1 MPRAAV
7 RTVKSVDKGP
17 LVFNGK
23 PLVPNDHIYV
33 SAPWDDRD
41 GEPYL
46 IARVLEVV
54 QPTPK
59 SQLPS
64 NTTTTNTSNAT
75 GAAKSSSAASSSSGR
90 ASSTAR
96 AETPSGKETSAGRV
110 VVSAHELRVRVA
122 YYFRTRDITN
132 RYVADHRLLV
142 AAMHVDTV
150 PASYV
155 RGLCTVRHRDHI
167 EELDVYKREKDT
179 FYWHQL
185 YDRYLHRYFDALPT
199 YKVQNAPADVL
210 KHLQDGFEF
219 VLCEVG
225 TGSELCDAQRGCSVC
240 CKWAAFADSVT
251 CARCSKVFHLGCVDP
266 PLAAK
271 PKAGYGWSCAPC
283 NKAYEEE
290 VEEFAESGFRPGP
303 PARKPAVPGTHT
315 PGSAGGS
322 QMLHASKKGKAREVG
337 PGVRVDPHDWRM
349 TNGWPFRYFGMHAH
363 AYNVMD
369 PHDSLHPRASTRLG
383 NKFQCVVPEWDPVA
397 KKQLAPPEPRQ
408 YFQPKRSRASTPI
421 AKGDR
426 DKARRAKLV
435 EAPPRGEDDA
445 VSVIWR
451 PTDKYS
457 DESLAELF
465 ERVRKMAMY
474 NTAGVDTLNR
484 ALMLFEAKEGD
495 VTETILALRKVSLGS
510 LGHVSWNEEDRKK
523 LADGAQQ
530 HHNDIVEIAKLLPNK
545 KMCDVVKRYYVQVGH
560 TLQEDEPTQPEEKAT
575 AVAARSKKT
584 ARRKARAAEEA
595 ESDGDN
601 SDHGSVAPP
610 AKTPAQ
616 RKNRF
621 CAICSTTDSPKW
633 YRCPNNVSEIEVK
646 PNPLVMCENCGI
658 RWRHYGAQYPPYG
671 DEIKPLPD
679 RKKKAAKA
687 ASEDGKKEATPVPTP
702 APSVKEPTPPP
713 PKPVI
718 VPKPCLLCKRFEP
731 KTALFQCSKCT
742 VSYHASCFG
751 IDLDWDWPHE
761 EWLCHMCER
770 DEERKPL
777 CLHPFCVLCPTP
789 KNIDF
794 AQPMTALD
802 CMKETELS
810 NYVHLLCAVWHR
822 ELQLGAPAIVSPVEA
837 FPNLPA
843 HRQQA
848 TCALCK
854 QKNVGTTIKCEDC
867 NKHIHVACAWN
878 AGFKFAFEVQPVR
891 NKKRPPKDAVIV
903 KFKEAEGIL
912 QPCVW
917 CPDHH
922 FTHAERKTYDLGAR
936 DQATK
941 LMYVRTYKG
950 VKFPDAPL
958 LLRQGRRL
966 EAVLQPALR
975 PKPAS
980 TSPPAVN
987 RARGARG
994 SLLASIIDEEGGAQE
1009 PAVRPAKKRRTA
1021 STTPAASPAPR
1032 AVRAPKAAPAS
1043 PKSFEP
1049 FAAATRPVV
1058 TPAQVP
1064 PRAPV
1069 EPTTVSLPGS
1079 DLAAE
1084 DATGHISVE
1093 IDADREPSVDQESFA
1108 TTTIVSTSRR
1118 ARVPKPPKHF
1128 SPPPPLPKKVPKKR
1142 KSRVS
1147 SAFESSALTPLEN
1160 GFDNSQKGSTVAH
1173 VAHVELVDPPTEQLT
1188 PVSFASLTGK
1198 SSLPA
1203 LPPSKASLPLPDLS
1217 SLTALPKLPD
1227 FADLKSPHYSAA
1239 VSAPHMLEPLVY
1251 TAHTPATAVP
1261 PQAPEAQSHSDVRP
1275 AAEPRHALDPA
1286 LEALSAMAAA
1296 AAESRDAE
1304 ASAAREAAER
1314 AAEASRTTPTEQET
1328 INAFAALVG
1337 MPPRSTAPQTD
1348 PAATT
1353 ATEAAGEAT
1362 TPTVASN
1369 GVQTSTAFSDHAQ
1382 ATPAAAPAGG
1392 PLASPGESET
1402 TGTPSGRPK
1411 RKTRAPAALRE
1422 TTAYTEPAQPAEL
1435 TRLGQNSPRPQSPAH
1450 TEPIHA
1456 HPILDYVRAHES
1468 AQQSFRIETP
1478 DDSDAASERFDS
1490 PAPPN
1495 LSPISS
1501 MAPFGRMLLGS
1512 PLTNVDTL
1520 PIPPPVDALPALPA
1534 MTHATHAPAPARP
1547 PAQKRKKSNS
1557 VSNGGPP
1564 ITCANCGTSDSPLF
1578 RRDSEGRQLCNSC
1591 GLYFKTHGRDRP
1603 QKVIARAIGA
1613 TRMQKRKAQADQE
1626 GGSSGSNGGKR
1637 SKKGG
1642 TPLPLRTLP
1651 PLLPHAPSHPSPLQ
1665 PMPAFAYGDFV
1676 PYGHNGPYPGP
1687 VPSGSG
1693 ERPSTSRSSSG
1704 GGSALDGTLS
1714 GGYGSDYNVAYGYG
1728 PGNAV
1733 PYDARAFSGQ
1743 LPPLP
1748 PHLQQQHPQQ
1758 HHQPVYPPPYAS
1770 AHSQIGRLPRLDTPT
1785 DYAAATP
1792 PEDVYYDH
1800 QPRASGHGG
1809 GRSGSGSGVGV
1820 DAEILQRHALE
1831 SLAAQAL
1838 TFGAAGPGPAAMAH
1852 ARSSAAAS
1860 PAAAG
1865 HPSPT
1870 TTALGDSNRPP
1881 PPTTSAGPSMP
1892 NSGGGNNSG
1901 PGAADAPL
1909 ASMNP
1914 AARVQA
1920 HDALEQRGQP
1930 SPPPSASAMPLGE
1943 LFPGFAGPNAT
1954 SATGAPAAAQ
1964 ANGASDGDEETA

>member
-1 MPRAAV
+1 MPRAVA
-7 RTVKSVDKGP
+7 RTVKPVEKGP

-54 QPTPK
+54 QPTP
-59 SQLPS
+59 LPPS
-64 NTTTTNTSNAT
+64 SSSSSTNTPANTKSTKSAS
-75 GAAKSSSAASSSSGR
+75 SSSAAGK
-90 ASSTAR
+90 AATAPPAR

-142 AAMHVDTV
+142 AAMHADTV

-185 YDRYLHRYFDALPT
+185 YDRYLHRYFDAVPT

-240 CKWAAFADSVT
+240 CKWAAFADSVA

-303 PARKPAVPGTHT
+303 PARKPAGGTAAAAAS
-315 PGSAGGS
+315 GGGGGS

-349 TNGWPFRYFGMHAH
+349 TNGFPFRYFGTEVSRCHRFTSQSA
-363 AYNVMD
+363 
-369 PHDSLHPRASTRLG
+369 SLTMLCSQRLG
-383 NKFQCVVPEWDPVA
+383 NKFQCIVPEWDPVA
-397 KKQLAPPEPRQ
+397 NKQLAPPEPRQ

-445 VSVIWR
+445 INVIWR

-474 NTAGVDTLNR
+474 NTAGVDALNR
-484 ALMLFEAKEGD
+484 ALMLFEAKEGN

-545 KMCDVVKRYYVQVGH
+545 KMGDVVKRYYVQVGH

-584 ARRKARAAEEA
+584 ARRKARAAAAEEA
-595 ESDGDN
+595 ESDGEN
-601 SDHGSVAPP
+601 SDRGSVAPP
-610 AKTPAQ
+610 AKTPSQ

-621 CAICSTTDSPKW
+621 CAICSTTETPKW
-633 YRCPNNVSEIEVK
+633 YWCPNNISELEVK

-679 RKKKAAKA
+679 RKKKAKA
-687 ASEDGKKEATPVPTP
+687 SSEDGKKEASLRTP
-702 APSVKEPTPPP
+702 APVVKEPTPPP

-731 KTALFQCSKCT
+731 KVALFQCSNCT
-742 VSYHASCFG
+742 ISYHASCFG

-770 DEERKPL
+770 DQERKPL

-789 KNIDF
+789 KNIDLT
-794 AQPMTALD
+794 QPMTALD

-837 FPNLPA
+837 FTNLPA
-843 HRQQA
+843 YRQTT
-848 TCALCK
+848 TCVLCK

-867 NKHIHVACAWN
+867 TKQVHVACAWN

-891 NKKRPPKDAVIV
+891 NKKRPPRDAVTV

-936 DQATK
+936 DAATK
-941 LMYVRTYKG
+941 LTALQMYVRTYKG

-966 EAVLQPALR
+966 EAVLQPAVKAKS
-975 PKPAS
+975 P
-980 TSPPAVN
+980 SPPPTTAV
-987 RARGARG
+987 RPGRGRT
-994 SLLASIIDEEGGAQE
+994 SLLATVIDEEDGSRE
-1009 PAVRPAKKRRTA
+1009 PVSRPTKKRRTA
-1021 STTPAASPAPR
+1021 SSTPVASPAPR
-1032 AVRAPKAAPAS
+1032 TARAPKAIS
-1043 PKSFEP
+1043 
-1049 FAAATRPVV
+1049 V
-1058 TPAQVP
+1058 T
-1064 PRAPV
+1064 
-1069 EPTTVSLPGS
+1069 PTTVESTHVGATPEVVESVKPTAVILSEPNLPLDDKS
-1079 DLAAE
+1079 AD
-1084 DATGHISVE
+1084 ISVE
-1093 IDADREPSVDQESFA
+1093 VEAVREPSAELESF
-1108 TTTIVSTSRR
+1108 TNNSIVSTSRR

-1147 SAFESSALTPLEN
+1147 SSVESTALAPLEN
-1160 GFDNSQKGSTVAH
+1160 GFDNHQKTSDHARVAS
-1173 VAHVELVDPPTEQLT
+1173 ADRTEKPTSVSLSILDGNEQ
-1188 PVSFASLTGK
+1188 
-1198 SSLPA
+1198 LPA
-1203 LPPSKASLPLPDLS
+1203 LPSKKSSLAISDLS
-1217 SLTALPKLPD
+1217 SLAALPKLPA
-1227 FADLKSPHYSAA
+1227 FADIKSPHYSAA

-1251 TAHTPATAVP
+1251 TAHTPAPTLPAQAP
-1261 PQAPEAQSHSDVRP
+1261 DGEPQADAH
-1275 AAEPRHALDPA
+1275 AASEPRHALDPA

-1304 ASAAREAAER
+1304 ALAAAARR
-1314 AAEASRTTPTEQET
+1314 AADQAADASRTTPTEQET

-1337 MPPRSTAPQTD
+1337 MPPRPTAEQTYAAPTGAGD
-1348 PAATT
+1348 PAA
-1353 ATEAAGEAT
+1353 
-1362 TPTVASN
+1362 P
-1369 GVQTSTAFSDHAQ
+1369 Q
-1382 ATPAAAPAGG
+1382 ATPLNDVQPSTSSEAVPAETQAATAPA
-1392 PLASPGESET
+1392 PMASPGESET

-1411 RKTRAPAALRE
+1411 RKIRTPAALRE

-1435 TRLGQNSPRPQSPAH
+1435 SRLGHNSPRPQSPAH
-1450 TEPIHA
+1450 LEPIHA
-1456 HPILDYVRAHES
+1456 HPILDYVRAHQS

-1512 PLTNVDTL
+1512 PLANVDTL
-1520 PIPPPVDALPALPA
+1520 PIPPSADSLPALPA
-1534 MTHATHAPAPARP
+1534 MPRAAQAPAPSRP
-1547 PAQKRKKSNS
+1547 PAQRRKKSNS
-1557 VSNGGPP
+1557 VSNGGTP

-1613 TRMQKRKAQADQE
+1613 TRMQKRKAQADQD
-1626 GGSSGSNGGKR
+1626 GGAGGGGNGTKR

-1642 TPLPLRTLP
+1642 TPLPLRALP

-1676 PYGHNGPYPGP
+1676 PYGHNGSYGGGP
-1687 VPSGSG
+1687 VASGSG
-1693 ERPSTSRSSSG
+1693 ERPSTSRTSSD
-1704 GGSALDGTLS
+1704 GGSVLDGAMPGG
-1714 GGYGSDYNVAYGYG
+1714 GGYGSADYNATAYGGYG
-1728 PGNAV
+1728 GANGGHPPI
-1733 PYDARAFSGQ
+1733 PYDARPFGGQ

-1748 PHLQQQHPQQ
+1748 PHLQQQQQ
-1758 HHQPVYPPPYAS
+1758 HQHSQSQPPYPPPYPTS
-1770 AHSQIGRLPRLDTPT
+1770 HSQIGRIPRLDTPT
-1785 DYAAATP
+1785 DYAAATQS
-1792 PEDVYYDH
+1792 EDVYYD
-1800 QPRASGHGG
+1800 RARGGAGG
-1809 GRSGSGSGVGV
+1809 GRVMPTV
-1820 DAEILQRHALE
+1820 DAETLQRQALE

-1838 TFGAAGPGPAAMAH
+1838 TFGAAGPGPAALAE
-1852 ARSSAAAS
+1852 ARSSAASSSSHHAVHS
-1860 PAAAG
+1860 SLMDEEGRPHARERTSSSSGNVPRAA
-1865 HPSPT
+1865 
-1870 TTALGDSNRPP
+1870 
-1881 PPTTSAGPSMP
+1881 
-1892 NSGGGNNSG
+1892 
-1901 PGAADAPL
+1901 AADAL

-1914 AARVQA
+1914 AARLQA

-1943 LFPGFAGPNAT
+1943 LFPGFSGPNTARA
-1954 SATGAPAAAQ
+1954 SAQ
-1964 ANGASDGDEETA
+1964 VNGASDADDEAAE

>member
-1 MPRAAV
+1 MPRAAS
-7 RTVKSVDKGP
+7 RTVKSADKGP

-33 SAPWDDRD
+33 SAPWDDRE

-59 SQLPS
+59 SQLP
-64 NTTTTNTSNAT
+64 
-75 GAAKSSSAASSSSGR
+75 AALAGKPSSSSGR
-90 ASSTAR
+90 TSSASSSSAGKSTAR

-142 AAMHVDTV
+142 AAMHADTV

-283 NKAYEEE
+283 NKAYEDE

-303 PARKPAVPGTHT
+303 PARKPGGVSGYITAP
-315 PGSAGGS
+315 GGS
-322 QMLHASKKGKAREVG
+322 QMLHASKKGKAREVA
-337 PGVRVDPHDWRM
+337 PTARVDPHDWRM

-383 NKFQCVVPEWDPVA
+383 NKFQCSVPDWDPVA
-397 KKQLAPPEPRQ
+397 NRQQAQPEPRQ

-435 EAPPRGEDDA
+435 EAPPRGEDEA
-445 VSVIWR
+445 VNIIWR

-457 DESLAELF
+457 EESLAELF

-474 NTAGVDTLNR
+474 TTAGVDTLNR
-484 ALMLFEAKEGD
+484 ALMLFAAKEGN

-510 LGHVSWNEEDRKK
+510 LSHVSWNEEDRKK

-530 HHNDIVEIAKLLPNK
+530 HHNDIGEIAKLLPNK
-545 KMCDVVKRYYVQVGH
+545 KMGDVVKRYYVQVGH

-584 ARRKARAAEEA
+584 ARRKARAAEDAEA

-621 CAICSTTDSPKW
+621 CGICSTTDTPKW
-633 YRCPNNVSEIEVK
+633 YWCPNNISELEVK
-646 PNPLVMCENCGI
+646 PNPLVMCETCGM

-679 RKKKAAKA
+679 RKKKAKA
-687 ASEDGKKEATPVPTP
+687 ASDDGKKEASSATPVPTP
-702 APSVKEPTPPP
+702 APVVKEPTPPP

-718 VPKPCLLCKRFEP
+718 IPKPCLLCKRFEP
-731 KTALFQCSKCT
+731 KTALFQCNKCT

-770 DEERKPL
+770 DQERKPL

-789 KNIDF
+789 KNIEL

-822 ELQLGAPAIVSPVEA
+822 ELQLGAPAIVSPVEG
-837 FPNLPA
+837 FTLLPTY
-843 HRQQA
+843 RQQT

-867 NKHIHVACAWN
+867 PKQVHVACAWN

-891 NKKRPPKDAVIV
+891 NKKRPPKDAVTV

-936 DQATK
+936 DQASK

-950 VKFPDAPL
+950 VKFPEAPL

-966 EAVLQPALR
+966 EAVLQPAVK
-975 PKPAS
+975 PKAPSPAPS
-980 TSPPAVN
+980 AAP
-987 RARGARG
+987 RARVGRG
-994 SLLASIIDEEGGAQE
+994 SLLATVIDEGGVIQDA
-1009 PAVRPAKKRRTA
+1009 AARPAKKRRTA
-1021 STTPAASPAPR
+1021 SATPVASPAPR
-1032 AVRAPKAAPAS
+1032 PARPPKASTPVTPLTIELVHPAS
-1043 PKSFEP
+1043 EP
-1049 FAAATRPVV
+1049 LSKRISAPTPTKATFAAPE
-1058 TPAQVP
+1058 PEL
-1064 PRAPV
+1064 PV
-1069 EPTTVSLPGS
+1069 EDDSTKVA
-1079 DLAAE
+1079 LAMDTSREA
-1084 DATGHISVE
+1084 SVE
-1093 IDADREPSVDQESFA
+1093 QESFA
-1108 TTTIVSTSRR
+1108 TNSIVSTSRR

-1128 SPPPPLPKKVPKKR
+1128 SPPPPLPKKVLKKR

-1147 SAFESSALTPLEN
+1147 STFESTPLTPLEN
-1160 GFDNSQKGSTVAH
+1160 GFNDGQQHSTVAH
-1173 VAHVELVDPPTEQLT
+1173 ID
-1188 PVSFASLTGK
+1188 
-1198 SSLPA
+1198 PA
-1203 LPPSKASLPLPDLS
+1203 LEKVAPMTFLSTNGNLDLPQSKASLPLPELS
-1217 SLTALPKLPD
+1217 SLTTLPKLPD
-1227 FADLKSPHYSAA
+1227 FADMKSPHYSAA

-1251 TAHTPATAVP
+1251 TAHTPAPALAAPASHVE
-1261 PQAPEAQSHSDVRP
+1261 PQVEPQVEP
-1275 AAEPRHALDPA
+1275 AAPDASETRHALDPA

-1304 ASAAREAAER
+1304 ASAAREAANQPVDTTR
-1314 AAEASRTTPTEQET
+1314 RTPTEQET

-1337 MPPRSTAPQTD
+1337 MPPRPTSQQADAAAPAVTNGETAEATA
-1348 PAATT
+1348 AAT
-1353 ATEAAGEAT
+1353 
-1362 TPTVASN
+1362 SN
-1369 GVQTSTAFSDHAQ
+1369 GVQQSTSSPTQAQ
-1382 ATPAAAPAGG
+1382 DSEATPAKASN
-1392 PLASPGESET
+1392 ASPGEAETSE
-1402 TGTPSGRPK
+1402 TPSGRPK

-1422 TTAYTEPAQPAEL
+1422 TTAYADSAQLPEIA
-1435 TRLGQNSPRPQSPAH
+1435 RLGQNSPRPQSPAH
-1450 TEPIHA
+1450 LEPIHA

-1468 AQQSFRIETP
+1468 AQQSFRVDTP
-1478 DDSDAASERFDS
+1478 DDSDVASERFDS

-1512 PLTNVDTL
+1512 PLANVNTL
-1520 PIPPPVDALPALPA
+1520 PIPPSADALPPLPA
-1534 MTHATHAPAPARP
+1534 MPPTPHALSPARP

-1626 GGSSGSNGGKR
+1626 GGGGSPSSGNGGKR
-1637 SKKGG
+1637 AKKSG
-1642 TPLPLRTLP
+1642 TPLPLRSLP

-1676 PYGHNGPYPGP
+1676 PYAHNGSYAGA
-1687 VPSGSG
+1687 VASGSG

-1714 GGYGSDYNVAYGYG
+1714 GGYGSEYNPPYGYG
-1728 PGNAV
+1728 AGASGMNGQQPG
-1733 PYDARAFSGQ
+1733 PFDARAFGGQ

-1748 PHLQQQHPQQ
+1748 PHLQQHHQ
-1758 HHQPVYPPPYAS
+1758 HHQPSYPPAYPS
-1770 AHSQIGRLPRLDTPT
+1770 APSQIGRVSRVDASTA

-1792 PEDVYYDH
+1792 PEDVYYD
-1800 QPRASGHGG
+1800 QARSG
-1809 GRSGSGSGVGV
+1809 GRAV

-1838 TFGAAGPGPAAMAH
+1838 TFGAAGPGPAALAQ
-1852 ARSSAAAS
+1852 ARSSETTPAIHAS
-1860 PAAAG
+1860 LVGEA
-1865 HPSPT
+1865 S
-1870 TTALGDSNRPP
+1870 R
-1881 PPTTSAGPSMP
+1881 PTTSEGMGS
-1892 NSGGGNNSG
+1892 SGSV
-1901 PGAADAPL
+1901 PRAADAL

-1914 AARVQA
+1914 ATRIQA

-1943 LFPGFAGPNAT
+1943 LFPGFSGPNAQ
-1954 SATGAPAAAQ
+1954 SAAAQ
-1964 ANGASDGDEETA
+1964 ANGASDADDETA